1 MADKKTSSEQPERI
15 YTVPLRAEWLK
26 GSSPKRAGRSIAT
39 VRKFLSRHMKAGT
52 VKISG
57 KLNERL
63 WARGLK
69 KPPASIRLKARMD
82 KDGVVTAML
91 PEEIIIKEEEKGKME
106 KLKEKFGGGK
116 EGGKKPA
123 EAEEKAEEKPK
134 EETAKAEASGAEKP
148 SEEAKESPKETPEE
162 AKSGE
167 KAKSPEKEPPKE
179 SKKED

>member
-26 GSSPKRAGRSIAT
+26 GSSLKRAGRSTAT

-91 PEEIIIKEEEKGKME
+91 PEEIIVKEEEKGKME

-123 EAEEKAEEKPK
+123 EAEEKAEEKPAEEGEGKAK
-134 EETAKAEASGAEKP
+134 EEEAPAEKKAEEPANE
-148 SEEAKESPKETPEE
+148 
-162 AKSGE
+162 E
-167 KAKSPEKEPPKE
+167 KAKSPEKESPKE

>member
-26 GSSPKRAGRSIAT
+26 GSSLKRAGRSTDT

-57 KLNERL
+57 KLNARL

-91 PEEIIIKEEEKGKME
+91 PEEIIVKEEEKGKME
-106 KLKEKFGGGK
+106 KLKEKLSGTSKMGEK
-116 EGGKKPA
+116 MAEKLPEDKKPSEAEKPA
-123 EAEEKAEEKPK
+123 EAKEEEAPAEKKAEEPAN
-134 EETAKAEASGAEKP
+134 E
-148 SEEAKESPKETPEE
+148 
-162 AKSGE
+162 E
-167 KAKSPEKEPPKE
+167 KAKSPEKEPQKE